1 MDDFLTRMHQRQR
14 SEMLRQSSLG
24 LFWDRVSTYMEGRA
38 SAHMGLAAAAVVAL
52 GSALWWMPHPG
63 TEVNVAAIQAGKPA
77 GPVMPAAVPAES
89 DRTAMFIIPELG
101 FQDQVRTT
109 PPPARLGEMLLSQ
122 HFGGG
127 YADEARQAHGGVT
140 AVNMIAPPDNSS
152 SAIEGAEPAMQQ
164 NGSVEKI
171 QKLGR

>member
-1 MDDFLTRMHQRQR
+1 
-14 SEMLRQSSLG
+14 
-24 LFWDRVSTYMEGRA
+24 
-38 SAHMGLAAAAVVAL
+38 
-52 GSALWWMPHPG
+52 
-63 TEVNVAAIQAGKPA
+63 
-77 GPVMPAAVPAES
+77 MPAAVPAES

>member
-1 MDDFLTRMHQRQR
+1 MHQRQR

-38 SAHMGLAAAAVVAL
+38 SAHMGLAAAVVVAL

-63 TEVNVAAIQAGKPA
+63 TEASVAAIPAVKSA
-77 GPVMPAAVPAES
+77 GPVVAAAPAAES

-109 PPPARLGEMLLSQ
+109 TPPPARLGEILLSQ

-127 YADEARQAHGGVT
+127 YADEARQAHGGIT

-152 SAIEGAEPAMQQ
+152 SAIDGAEPAMQQ